1 MICAEMHVLL
11 LFCVP
16 KKVTK
21 KGHQRSQLKRFS
33 RTGHRHS
40 CQNLISSHLRW
51 IPTAHFPLKLLL
63 AARSQLPVAFFNPP
77 HAKPSNSWLRQR
89 NRSVW
94 GREFIYLQ
102 HLSRRDYI
110 SVAYNAHHGI
120 LYPVGII
127 FFIYRNVI
135 PTGYLKWLAVL
146 FVATEI

>member
-1 MICAEMHVLL
+1 MICVPNMFCTFFLDEWGFTQMICAEMHVLL

-51 IPTAHFPLKLLL
+51 IPAAPFPLELLL

-77 HAKPSNSWLRQR
+77 HANPSTSAALN
-89 NRSVW
+89 
-94 GREFIYLQ
+94 
-102 HLSRRDYI
+102 
-110 SVAYNAHHGI
+110 
-120 LYPVGII
+120 
-127 FFIYRNVI
+127 
-135 PTGYLKWLAVL
+135 K
-146 FVATEI
+146 